1 MFLPPLHNVHNN
13 ITGTDWAPAY
23 LNSLRWKHKLITGHL
38 IKHRYKDRNFIE
50 QHITYEMQ

>member
-50 QHITYEMQ
+50 QRITYEMQ